1 MINVNDSP
9 YKGSGSLTRAQFLYY
24 EMRTTARLMEELSED
39 EEILKRIVSENLF
52 QYPTEKSL
60 KQIGRDC
67 LLRLHVLDNKDL
79 IHAIAYEDS
88 STGKQIC
95 LFAMMKAHRL
105 VWDFMI
111 TVIGDKYRNLDSNFN
126 RSDIKAFM
134 MRLQEQDD
142 YVATWSESTCT
153 RISQV
158 LSKILVE
165 NEYIDS
171 WKATKLNPV
180 LISRILEESIRE
192 DKLEI
197 ALPAFNCIS

>member
-1 MINVNDSP
+1 MSNINNSP

-24 EMRTTARLMEELSED
+24 EMRTTARLMEELSD
-39 EEILKRIVSENLF
+39 EELLSKIVSENLF

-67 LLRLHVLDNKDL
+67 LSRLHALDNNNL
-79 IHAIAYEDS
+79 VHSIAYEDS
-88 STGKQIC
+88 TTGKQIC
-95 LFAMMKAHRL
+95 LFAMMKSYRL

-111 TVIGDKYRNLDSNFN
+111 TVVGEKYRHLDFNFN

-180 LISRILEESIRE
+180 LISRVLEESIRE
-192 DKLEI
+192 DNFEI
-197 ALPAFNCIS
+197 ALPAFNCLS